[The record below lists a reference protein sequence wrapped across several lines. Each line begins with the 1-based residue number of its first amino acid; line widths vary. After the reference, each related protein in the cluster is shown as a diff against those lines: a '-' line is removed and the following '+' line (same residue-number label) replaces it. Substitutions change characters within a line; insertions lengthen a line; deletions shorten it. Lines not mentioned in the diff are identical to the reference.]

1 MTTQAPRRLAAAATS
16 RRVRELVLL
25 SLGVI
30 TPIGILAVN
39 ASAFVMV
46 HLDAFRVGIACLAV
60 FSGLVLNGLTAWWL
74 LRLASKTA
82 PPLYREYRMWL
93 VGAATLVVVLTAAA
107 GGYLTFLGLRDPRR
121 LPDALSVIVATI
133 MLALPFAVSLVARRW
148 AGIGGVIPV
157 EEPPGKERSPRR
169 SGGSLRSRI
178 Q

>member
-1 MTTQAPRRLAAAATS
+1 
-16 RRVRELVLL
+16 
-25 SLGVI
+25 VI

-46 HLDAFRVGIACLAV
+46 HLAAFRAGIAACALI
-60 FSGLVLNGLTAWWL
+60 SGLILNGLTAWWL

-82 PPLYREYRMWL
+82 PPLYREYRAWL
-93 VGAATLVVVLTAAA
+93 IGAAVVIVLVTAGGA
-107 GGYLTFLGLRDPRR
+107 GYLTYLGLRDPRR
-121 LPDALSVIVATI
+121 LPDVLSVVVASI
-133 MLALPFAVSLVARRW
+133 ALLLPFAVSLAARRW
-148 AGIGGVIPV
+148 AGIGGIIPV